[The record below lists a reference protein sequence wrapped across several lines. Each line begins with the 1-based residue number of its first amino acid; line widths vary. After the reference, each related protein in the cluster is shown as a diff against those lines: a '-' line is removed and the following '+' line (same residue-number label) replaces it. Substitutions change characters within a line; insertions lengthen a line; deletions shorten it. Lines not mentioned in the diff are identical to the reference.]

1 MLSAHSSY
9 SKNTIMKGFR
19 QFKKAQG
26 IGATRL
32 RLGMTQ
38 EVFAMELGISRSL
51 LSLAELGKRSL
62 PTFALAKLAAL
73 EVSLAGLETIR
84 GAEAAA
90 AGIQPEDQF
99 DNDHA
104 AALLHYKEMQCRAN
118 ADKKQWD
125 LDIMIARY
133 GQLRTSLDE
142 AEQLLANVPGD
153 MDNSYHCTMNIL
165 CFSLRRKISKCDIP
179 AQNALRHKIAL
190 LHAEAGLHAVNRSCY
205 GKDAA

>member
-1 MLSAHSSY
+1 
-9 SKNTIMKGFR
+9 MKGFR
-19 QFKKAQG
+19 QFRKAQG

-73 EVSLAGLETIR
+73 EIRLAGLETIR
-84 GAEAAA
+84 STQEANASR
-90 AGIQPEDQF
+90 QPVNQSGTD
-99 DNDHA
+99 DA
-104 AALLHYKEMQCRAN
+104 TVLLHYKEMQCRAS

-125 LDIMIARY
+125 LDIMVARY
-133 GQLRTSLDE
+133 GQLRKSLDE
-142 AEQLLANVPGD
+142 AELLLANVADD

-165 CFSLRRKISKCDIP
+165 CFNLRRKIKNCDIP
-179 AQNALRHKIAL
+179 AQNALRHKIAML
-190 LHAEAGLHAVNRSCY
+190 YTEAAMHALNRRCN
-205 GKDAA
+205 GGDAA